1 MPINQTD
8 LPKNGDEIAIIHTNL
23 GDLKVRLFRSL
34 VGECVENFV
43 RLAPEYAGKKFYR
56 LVPHYAIMGGDIDKD
71 DGTGGHTYNRR
82 VIFDSF
88 HDELTN
94 IKGAVGW
101 VKSTKNKVMQRG
113 IDSRFYIVLSD
124 DCSFLNHRKNDTLDN
139 GYTVFGQVFD
149 SDDVLENIAKAEVS
163 LNKLKEGGRRIAS
176 DFDIPLNPIIISQ
189 VEITRY
195 QNS

>member
-8 LPKNGDEIAIIHTNL
+8 LPQNGDEIAIIHTNL

-34 VGECVENFV
+34 VDECVENFV
-43 RLAPEYAGKKFYR
+43 KLAPEYANKKFYR
-56 LVPHYAIMGGDIDKD
+56 LVPHYAIMGGDVDND

-82 VIFDSF
+82 VISDSF

-101 VKSTKNKVMQRG
+101 VKSTKNKVMQQS

-124 DCSFLNHRKNDTLDN
+124 DCSFLNHRKNDTPDN

-149 SDDVLENIAKAEVS
+149 SDDVLENIAKTEVS
-163 LNKLKEGGRRIAS
+163 LNKLKEGKRRLAS

-189 VEITRY
+189 VEITSY
-195 QNS
+195 